1 MLSQFSLVLF
11 CVFWPVALAAPSP
24 RSAPTVTLD
33 EGTFVGA
40 TSGSTNK
47 FLGIP
52 FAKPPTGD
60 LRFSLP
66 VANDPYTG
74 THQATSFGQSCPQ
87 QAFNFDIP
95 DAVVSDVLNDV
106 INEFYTIVTPNG
118 EDCLTLNVWTP
129 SNVPQG
135 TKLPVAVWIF
145 GGGFEIGSPEIY
157 DGGVIVERSIDMGS
171 PVVYVSMNY
180 SVSTFG
186 FLGGSEVKE
195 AGVGNLG
202 LQDQRQAFRWI
213 QKYISAFNG
222 DPTKVTIWGES
233 AGAISAALHLV
244 ANNGNSEGLFR
255 GAFMESGATIP
266 VGDLSGGQGEY
277 DQLVDATGCSGSSD
291 TLQCL
296 REVPYATLKAAVDKS
311 PALLGPTGLHL
322 AYLPRADGVFLTDD
336 PQRLVQEGKV
346 ANVPFVSG
354 NNDDEGT
361 LFTIALLNITTDA
374 EVASW
379 VKTTYLP
386 EASDSTISQFLQYYP
401 ESLSAGSPYD
411 TGLLDALTTQYK
423 RLASLQGD
431 LVFQAPRRFL
441 LQQRSGDQSTWS
453 YLSKRFKATPYLGS
467 FHATD
472 LLNVYTAGD
481 MSDYIIN
488 FVNNLNP
495 NGNTVDNWPTYTN
508 ANPQLMTFLD
518 GLIPRT
524 ITLDN
529 YRVDQMNFLTQLSL
543 QYPL

>member
-1 MLSQFSLVLF
+1 MLVQFSLVLF
-11 CVFWPVALAAPSP
+11 HVFWPAALAVPSP

-33 EGTFVGA
+33 DGTFVGA
-40 TSGSTNK
+40 SSGSTNK

-52 FAKPPTGD
+52 FAKPPIGD

-74 THQATSFGQSCPQ
+74 THQATSFGQTCPQ
-87 QAFNFDIP
+87 QAFNVSTP
-95 DAVVSDVLNDV
+95 DPVMSNVLNDV
-106 INEFYTIVTPNG
+106 FNGFFTIVTPNG
-118 EDCLTLNVWTP
+118 EDCLNLNVWTP
-129 SNVPQG
+129 SNVPKG

-145 GGGFEIGSPEIY
+145 GGGFEIGSPQLY
-157 DGGVIVERSIDMGS
+157 DGGVIVERSIEMGS

-180 SVSTFG
+180 RVSAFG
-186 FLGGSEVKE
+186 FLGGSEIKE

-233 AGAISAALHLV
+233 AGAMSAALHLV
-244 ANNGNSEGLFR
+244 ANDGNNEGLFR

-266 VGDLSGGQGEY
+266 VGDISEGQSEY
-277 DQLVDATGCSGSSD
+277 DQLVEATGCSGSPD

-296 REVPYATLKAAVDKS
+296 REVPYATLKAAVDES
-311 PALLGPTGLHL
+311 PALLGPTGLVIP
-322 AYLPRADGVFLTDD
+322 YLPRADGVFITDD
-336 PQRLVQEGKV
+336 PQRLVLEGKV
-346 ANVPFVSG
+346 ANVPFVNG

-361 LFTIALLNITTDA
+361 LFTIALLDVTTND

-386 EASDSTISQFLQYYP
+386 TAPNSTIDQVLQYYP
-401 ESLSAGSPYD
+401 ENLSAGSPYG
-411 TGLLDALTTQYK
+411 TGLLDALTAQYK
-423 RLASLQGD
+423 RLASFQGD
-431 LVFQAPRRFL
+431 IFFQAPRRFL
-441 LQQRSGDQSTWS
+441 LQQRSGKQSTWS
-453 YLSKRFKATPYLGS
+453 YLSKRFKTTRFLGS

-518 GLIPRT
+518 GTVPRT
-524 ITLDN
+524 ITLDD
-529 YRVDQMNFLTQLSL
+529 YRADQMNFLTQVSL